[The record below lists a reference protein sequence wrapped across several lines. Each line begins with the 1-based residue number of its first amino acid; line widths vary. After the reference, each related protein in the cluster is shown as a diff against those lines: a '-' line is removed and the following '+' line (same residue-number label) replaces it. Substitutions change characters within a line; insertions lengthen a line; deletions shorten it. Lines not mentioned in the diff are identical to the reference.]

1 MIPKKVHYCWF
12 GGEKPDAVKECIE
25 SWHHILTDYE
35 IVEWNQDNFDVNKL
49 QYTREAFKEKKYAF
63 VSDVARVYALYQYGG
78 IYLDTDVKVY
88 KKFDSI
94 LKEKCV
100 FGFEEDFYIA
110 TSFMACEAEH
120 SVMKEFMKLY
130 SDLEFYD
137 ADGNINT
144 VTNVTKLTK
153 ILLDKG
159 LQREDKFQYLE
170 DGIVIYPQEY
180 FSPYDYSNC
189 IHHNTDNTICE
200 HLFFVSWM
208 PWTTR
213 VKKYIKSII
222 GPTLGKDK
230 MNLLRS
236 VVKKNSKTKE
246 GI

>member
-1 MIPKKVHYCWF
+1 MIPKKIHYCWF
-12 GGEKPDAVKECIE
+12 GGEKPDTVKECIE
-25 SWHHILTDYE
+25 SWHNILTDYE
-35 IVEWNQDNFDVNKL
+35 IIEWNQENFDINKL
-49 QYTREAFKEKKYAF
+49 KYTREAFKEKKYAF

-100 FGFEEDFYIA
+100 FGFEEGLYIA
-110 TSFMACEAEH
+110 TSFMACEAGH

-130 SDLEFYD
+130 VDLDFHK

-159 LQREDKFQYLE
+159 LQRKDKFQYLE
-170 DGIVIYPQEY
+170 DGIIIYPQEY

-189 IHHNTDNTICE
+189 IHHNTENTICE

-208 PWTTR
+208 PWMTR
-213 VKKYIKSII
+213 VKKHIKSII
-222 GPTLGKDK
+222 GPALGKDK

-236 VVKKNSKTKE
+236 VVKRKSKTKE